1 MMLRVEETEWELD
14 VRHIPA
20 YARHLQTRTAVPPGP
35 EENVPGRWDLN
46 GLLRDYQ
53 RQLLQTALN
62 QSKGNITQAAAS
74 LGIGRQNLLARMKR
88 LGIAK

>member
-1 MMLRVEETEWELD
+1 M
-14 VRHIPA
+14 
-20 YARHLQTRTAVPPGP
+20 
-35 EENVPGRWDLN
+35 N